1 VAALPAVAQLLRVTS
16 CPRRPA
22 SLRQSYA
29 LAPQHRLG
37 NRSFQRARAPGAWR
51 PQRAA
56 PRQLVSEAV
65 RPAAPSCACCR
76 RRDRQEVTP
85 GRAPPRLA
93 YPWAAWPQAPRTR
106 WASGGRRGS
115 GAACRQRARGPSTRT
130 YQAMW
135 IPSELISTA
144 SHRGDPGAALHCPGP
159 RGRNQHIGPRG
170 VAAGSL
176 PIQSRSSCFGD
187 WVRDGE
193 PGLPSWPPRIR
204 PRSRVRSSAR

>member
-37 NRSFQRARAPGAWR
+37 NRSVRRARAPGAWR

-56 PRQLVSEAV
+56 PRQLVSGAV
-65 RPAAPSCACCR
+65 RPAAPSCSVLSPTR
-76 RRDRQEVTP
+76 SP
-85 GRAPPRLA
+85 GGDARGCSTAARL
-93 YPWAAWPQAPRTR
+93 PVAAWPHAPRTR

-130 YQAMW
+130 DQAMW

-159 RGRNQHIGPRG
+159 GPEHRGRHQHIGPRG

-176 PIQSRSSCFGD
+176 PIQSSSSCFGD
-187 WVRDGE
+187 QVRDGE
-193 PGLPSWPPRIR
+193 PRLLVVAEDPPS
-204 PRSRVRSSAR
+204 VARAL